1 MPTITELNK
10 ETGAGLVFDFPTGW
24 IPVKYDQEENPGA
37 NEKAGFYR
45 RVVLGE
51 EGERKSEEEEKSKV
65 AQGVRAMD
73 IVCALPGPGR
83 RVQFIEVKDDREEKR
98 ERGVRHSQLYE
109 TVLLKTIGTLAGLLL
124 AERLGEETLQG
135 VASLSRQPQ
144 IEIIL
149 FLVEAA
155 EAPQLEIGSKR
166 TLRRVVKKQL
176 KSTLDQR
183 LTAKLEQWGLPF
195 TLYNLT
201 DRRPLEWQVREIPAN
216 L

>member
-10 ETGAGLVFDFPTGW
+10 ETGAGLAFDFPTGW

-51 EGERKSEEEEKSKV
+51 DGEKKGEEEEKNKV

-73 IVCALPGPGR
+73 IVCALPGRRR

-109 TVLLKTIGTLAGLLL
+109 TVLLKTVGTLAGLLL

-144 IEIIL
+144 VEIIL

-201 DRRPLEWQVREIPAN
+201 DRRPLDWQVREIPAN